1 MRDFTRAKRIVVKIR
16 TNILSKNA
24 GLVMLLLCLLGFT
37 IRAES
42 SQSQGRVTKAWPVQ
56 FGKRKLYPCEY
67 ASIYAGKKSGAD
79 QAKKVLE
86 IVVKDLKQA
95 GLTRPANGL
104 ILVRD
109 NKEDLPIE
117 TTKIIEA
124 VSKAEVQKGGEKSK
138 DTLKTLTE
146 AKEEMEKEGLEV
158 EVVLSLVPIPIG
170 PGGLPDV
177 LRELPGDVNQPIGW
191 CIIVPTDG
199 CVKAGIKKIIDFG
212 MKKEKAGLA
221 ERLTIGAL
229 MPLIEHKAAEQVKK
243 SGQAVLYQLILD
255 AEKDLP
261 EQQKQ
266 EMLKAY
272 KQKLGLDDESK
283 KNNNK

>member
-1 MRDFTRAKRIVVKIR
+1 MKRKPLI
-16 TNILSKNA
+16 A
-24 GLVMLLLCLLGFT
+24 GGLLVLLCLLGFA
-37 IRAES
+37 IRAEG
-42 SQSQGRVTKAWPVQ
+42 SQSQGQVTKDWPEL
-56 FGKRKLYPCEY
+56 FGKRKLYQCEY

-79 QAKKVLE
+79 QAKKVLQT
-86 IVVKDLKQA
+86 VVKDLKQA
-95 GLTRPANGL
+95 GVTHLTDGL

-109 NKEDLPIE
+109 NTEDLPIE

-124 VSKAEVQKGGEKSK
+124 VSKAEAEKGGEKSQ

-146 AKEEMEKEGLEV
+146 AKEEVEKEGLEV

-170 PGGLPDV
+170 RGGLPKV
-177 LRELPGDVNQPIGW
+177 LKELPGDVNQPIGW
-191 CIIVPTDG
+191 CIIVPTDA
-199 CVKAGIKKIIDFG
+199 CVKAGMKKIIAFG
-212 MKKEKAGLA
+212 MKKEKVGLA
-221 ERLTIGAL
+221 ERLTVGAL
-229 MPLIEHKAAEQVKK
+229 MPFIEHKAAEHVKK
-243 SGQAVLYQLILD
+243 SWQAVLYQLILD

-266 EMLKAY
+266 DMVKAY

>member
-1 MRDFTRAKRIVVKIR
+1 MK
-16 TNILSKNA
+16 SKSLLA
-24 GLVMLLLCLLGFT
+24 GGIMALLCLLGFT
-37 IRAES
+37 VRAEG
-42 SQSQGRVTKAWPVQ
+42 SQSQGQAVKAWPEL

-79 QAKKVLE
+79 QAKKVLAT
-86 IVVKDLKQA
+86 VVKDLKQA
-95 GLTRPANGL
+95 GVANPANGL

-124 VSKAEVQKGGEKSK
+124 VSKAEAQKGGEKSE
-138 DTLKTLTE
+138 DTSKKLSE

-170 PGGLPDV
+170 PGGLP
-177 LRELPGDVNQPIGW
+177 EIFEEFPGDVNQPIGW
-191 CIIVPTDG
+191 CIIVPTDA
-199 CVKAGIKKIIDFG
+199 CVKAGLKKIIEFG
-212 MKKEKAGLA
+212 MKKEKVGLA
-221 ERLTIGAL
+221 ERLMVSAL

-243 SGQAVLYQLILD
+243 SWQAVLYQLILD
-255 AEKDLP
+255 AEDGLP
-261 EQQKQ
+261 DQQKQ
-266 EMLKAY
+266 DMVKAY
-272 KQKLGLDDESK
+272 KQKLGLDDEPK

>member
-1 MRDFTRAKRIVVKIR
+1 MK
-16 TNILSKNA
+16 SKSLLTG
-24 GLVMLLLCLLGFT
+24 GLAALLLYSFGFT
-37 IRAES
+37 VRAEG
-42 SQSQGRVTKAWPVQ
+42 SQSQGQLTNRWPEL
-56 FGKRKLYPCEY
+56 FGKRKLYQCEY

-79 QAKKVLE
+79 QAKKVLAT
-86 IVVKDLKQA
+86 VVKDLRQA
-95 GLTRPANGL
+95 GVTNPTDGL

-109 NKEDLPIE
+109 NRENLPIE

-124 VSKAEVQKGGEKSK
+124 VSKAEAQKAGEKSK
-138 DTLKTLTE
+138 DTLKALTE
-146 AKEEMEKEGLEV
+146 AKEKMEKEGLEV
-158 EVVLSLVPIPIG
+158 DVVLSLVPIPIG
-170 PGGLPDV
+170 PGGLPEI
-177 LRELPGDVNQPIGW
+177 LKEFPGDVNQQIGW

-212 MKKEKAGLA
+212 MKKEKVGLA

-229 MPLIEHKAAEQVKK
+229 MPLIEHKAAEHVKK
-243 SGQAVLYQLILD
+243 SWQAVLYQLLLD

-283 KNNNK
+283 KNDNK